1 MPDRNVVHDAVDE
14 AAVPVLN
21 HGQLDLP
28 DDEAFVNW
36 EIKYNYFDG
45 LKTAKVRV
53 SHHTYRN
60 PFWHLIGQ
68 DWLRNGAG

>member
-1 MPDRNVVHDAVDE
+1 MPDWNVVHDAVDE

-36 EIKYNYFDG
+36 EIN
-45 LKTAKVRV
+45 
-53 SHHTYRN
+53 
-60 PFWHLIGQ
+60 
-68 DWLRNGAG
+68 